1 MVCTTTSSKQAQEL
15 VRPSYRWHAA
25 HVSHSCAYYGVRLCL
40 VQVIKL
46 MASWL
51 PAGKPA
57 IWLASGSVLLL
68 LAPEQ
73 SRSRSIFVLLV
84 GMVDVA
90 LLHGS
95 MVYSI
100 EMWLCGAHRGAFAWM
115 VRWSHAYSTDCVL
128 ATLMTLSWH
137 ARAGIQQPPFA
148 LLALMCMVLTACKEL
163 CKRCSRGFRTSTG
176 SRACYDA
183 YRACM
188 WSDRG
193 HTVRWRRAGPRVVEA
208 GMSFAV
214 NVRAGRTAR
223 VQSVV

>member
-1 MVCTTTSSKQAQEL
+1 MTTREYLERYSNFAQSPFFRYLILKSLRFDLIRVSEMVCTTTSSKQAQEL

-57 IWLASGSVLLL
+57 IWLASGSAFLL

-90 LLHGS
+90 LLHRS
-95 MVYSI
+95 MVYS
-100 EMWLCGAHRGAFAWM
+100 MN
-115 VRWSHAYSTDCVL
+115 DC
-128 ATLMTLSWH
+128 A
-137 ARAGIQQPPFA
+137 
-148 LLALMCMVLTACKEL
+148 
-163 CKRCSRGFRTSTG
+163 
-176 SRACYDA
+176 
-183 YRACM
+183 
-188 WSDRG
+188 
-193 HTVRWRRAGPRVVEA
+193 
-208 GMSFAV
+208 
-214 NVRAGRTAR
+214 
-223 VQSVV
+223 

>member
-1 MVCTTTSSKQAQEL
+1 MLAVDCDYMDMMATVGTAEIALPRALGSWRHELDRSVRAELLHDDTERFDLIRVSELVCTTTSSKQAQEL

-40 VQVIKL
+40 VQVIKP

-57 IWLASGSVLLL
+57 ICLASGSVLLL

-95 MVYSI
+95 MVYS
-100 EMWLCGAHRGAFAWM
+100 MN
-115 VRWSHAYSTDCVL
+115 DC
-128 ATLMTLSWH
+128 A
-137 ARAGIQQPPFA
+137 
-148 LLALMCMVLTACKEL
+148 
-163 CKRCSRGFRTSTG
+163 
-176 SRACYDA
+176 
-183 YRACM
+183 
-188 WSDRG
+188 
-193 HTVRWRRAGPRVVEA
+193 
-208 GMSFAV
+208 
-214 NVRAGRTAR
+214 
-223 VQSVV
+223 

>member
-1 MVCTTTSSKQAQEL
+1 MPCRELSARGGHELDRSVRAELLHDDTERFDLIRVSEMVCTTTSSKQAQEL

-57 IWLASGSVLLL
+57 ICLASGSVLLL

-115 VRWSHAYSTDCVL
+115 VRWSHA
-128 ATLMTLSWH
+128 
-137 ARAGIQQPPFA
+137 
-148 LLALMCMVLTACKEL
+148 
-163 CKRCSRGFRTSTG
+163 
-176 SRACYDA
+176 
-183 YRACM
+183 
-188 WSDRG
+188 
-193 HTVRWRRAGPRVVEA
+193 
-208 GMSFAV
+208 
-214 NVRAGRTAR
+214 
-223 VQSVV
+223 